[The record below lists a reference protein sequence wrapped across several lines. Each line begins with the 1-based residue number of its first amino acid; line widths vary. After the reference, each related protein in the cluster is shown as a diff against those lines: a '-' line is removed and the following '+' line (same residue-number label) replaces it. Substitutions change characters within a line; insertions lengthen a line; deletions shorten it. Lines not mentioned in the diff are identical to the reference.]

1 MAPMKFEEN
10 IREKLENREIN
21 PSPSAWEQIE
31 SELNASAAR
40 KENKGFGWFFI
51 AASFIGILVIAGMF
65 FLNTDLPENQQIVVN
80 PIEEIK
86 TQEQITDAIEEV
98 NVSDKELELNSS
110 PDDALVNEEKIEE
123 KPVITKKPTQMFA
136 ATEKTKKIV
145 PLEEPVKNL
154 INTEV
159 DNLLSKVEQQEN
171 TGVAYS
177 DAEIDKLLREAQR
190 EIITEKLFKNAQQ
203 EVSAQALLYEVE
215 EELDPSFRD
224 RIFEALKEGFVK
236 AREAVVSRNN

>member
-1 MAPMKFEEN
+1 
-10 IREKLENREIN
+10 
-21 PSPSAWEQIE
+21 
-31 SELNASAAR
+31 
-40 KENKGFGWFFI
+40 
-51 AASFIGILVIAGMF
+51 MF
-65 FLNTDLPENQQIVVN
+65 FLNTDLPENQQIVDN
-80 PIEEIK
+80 PVVEIK
-86 TQEQITDAIEEV
+86 TQEQITDAIDEV
-98 NVSDKELELNSS
+98 NVSDRELELNSS
-110 PDDALVNEEKIEE
+110 PEDALVNEKKIEE
-123 KPVITKKPTQMFA
+123 KSVITKKPTQMFA
-136 ATEKTKKIV
+136 ATEKTKKIE

>member
-10 IREKLENREIN
+10 IREKLEKREIN

-31 SELNASAAR
+31 SELDASAAR
-40 KENKGFGWFFI
+40 KEKKSFGWFFI

-80 PIEEIK
+80 PVEEIK
-86 TQEQITDAIEEV
+86 TQEQITDAIDEV
-98 NVSDKELELNSS
+98 NVPDKELELNSS
-110 PDDALVNEEKIEE
+110 PEDALVNEKKIEE
-123 KPVITKKPTQMFA
+123 KSVITKKPTQMFA
-136 ATEKTKKIV
+136 ATEKTKKIE